1 MKELYT
7 IGEIS
12 AMYGINYRTLRY
24 YDEVGLLKP
33 EYINPDTNYR
43 YYSTNQ
49 FYTLNNIL
57 YLRELDIPVQSIKEV
72 LEKRDPYEMLKV
84 FKARKN
90 EVEDQINSLTSI
102 KKKAENRI
110 SHLEDALSSK
120 LGVIERKHFK
130 DRRAAIRHTAYTT
143 DDDIELPVQSLSG
156 SDPKQFTVFIGKAA
170 LMISES
176 DLLAGNC
183 RIYSAVCVLL
193 DDEDEYDG
201 EIEILPESDAL
212 TLRFNGTHRDS
223 PQYYETLLKYMDLN
237 SLEIAGSSVEVTL
250 VDYCLTD
257 DESKYVTEIQLPVR
271 GALFN
276 PK

>member
-24 YDEVGLLKP
+24 YDEIGLLKP

-43 YYSTNQ
+43 YYSTSQ
-49 FYTLNNIL
+49 FITLNNIL
-57 YLRELDIPVQSIKEV
+57 YLRELDIPVQTIKEV
-72 LEKRDPYEMLKV
+72 LEKRDPYEMLEV
-84 FKARKN
+84 FKTRKD
-90 EVEDQINSLTSI
+90 EVADQISSLMVI
-102 KKKAENRI
+102 EKKAENRI
-110 SHLEDALSSK
+110 NYLEDALSSK
-120 LGVIERKHFK
+120 LGVIEHKHFR
-130 DRRAAIRHTAYTT
+130 DRRAAVRHMAYTA

-156 SDPKQFTVFIGKAA
+156 RDPKQFTVFIGKAA
-170 LMISES
+170 LMIGKS
-176 DLLAGNC
+176 DLLAGNY
-183 RIYSAVCVLL
+183 RIYSTVCIIL

-201 EIEILPESDAL
+201 DIEILPESDAL
-212 TLRFNGTHRDS
+212 TLRFNGTHSDS
-223 PQYYETLLKYMDLN
+223 PQYYEMLLKYIDMN
-237 SLEIAGSSVEVTL
+237 CLEITGSSVEVSL

-257 DESKYVTEIQLPVR
+257 DESKNVTEIQIPVR